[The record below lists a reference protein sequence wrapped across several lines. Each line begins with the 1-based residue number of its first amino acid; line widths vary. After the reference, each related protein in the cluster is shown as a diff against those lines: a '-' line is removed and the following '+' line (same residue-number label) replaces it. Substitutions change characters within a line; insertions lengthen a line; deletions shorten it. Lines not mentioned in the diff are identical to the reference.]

1 MITDEEFL
9 DAILREDL
17 DFLRLNERRFIYRFR
32 SQDFA
37 EQAAINA
44 VVSNETVDYLSRLID
59 LRPYLGEMLAETI
72 YSFNSE
78 TFFHLNDLYHPN
90 FDELAEDLLVI
101 KDVADDITIE
111 EDINQETYN
120 DLVQLEIIR
129 DFLLVESPR
138 FRELY
143 DSY

>member
-1 MITDEEFL
+1 
-9 DAILREDL
+9 
-17 DFLRLNERRFIYRFR
+17 
-32 SQDFA
+32 
-37 EQAAINA
+37 
-44 VVSNETVDYLSRLID
+44 
-59 LRPYLGEMLAETI
+59 
-72 YSFNSE
+72 
-78 TFFHLNDLYHPN
+78 
-90 FDELAEDLLVI
+90 VI